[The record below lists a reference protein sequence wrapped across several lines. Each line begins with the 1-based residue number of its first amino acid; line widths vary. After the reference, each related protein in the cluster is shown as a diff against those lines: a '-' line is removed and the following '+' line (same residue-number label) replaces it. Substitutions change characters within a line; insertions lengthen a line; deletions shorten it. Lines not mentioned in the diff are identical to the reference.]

1 MGLNPTASSTQ
12 VTRIRLAATVCKT
25 VLFGVNIAGSNP
37 AACTSLTCP
46 ENGQLLRGS
55 RKGGRRAHN
64 PETRIVTGD
73 RNQSSGQVRFCALPG
88 GPASWTRAD
97 YDEK

>member
-73 RNQSSGQVRFCALPG
+73 RNQVWPCSLTLGRLPVEENG
-88 GPASWTRAD
+88 AG
-97 YDEK
+97 